1 MATISYRKN
10 IIAQIQ
16 DDYGVSLIHH
26 EEKANHLWCVLK
38 DKMGKSSNACMEFD
52 MGSLVHGEVEL
63 TELASPFLV
72 AEIDNIIKI
81 MPSDKAPAQDGFNGA
96 FIKKVLAYY

>member
-38 DKMGKSSNACMEFD
+38 DRMGKSSNACMEFD
-52 MGSLVHGEVEL
+52 M
-63 TELASPFLV
+63 
-72 AEIDNIIKI
+72 
-81 MPSDKAPAQDGFNGA
+81 
-96 FIKKVLAYY
+96 

>member
-38 DKMGKSSNACMEFD
+38 DRMGKSSNACMEFD

-63 TELASPFLV
+63 TESRPLV
-72 AEIDNIIKI
+72 CF
-81 MPSDKAPAQDGFNGA
+81 AQRCAGEN
-96 FIKKVLAYY
+96 LQL